1 MKVLITGATSFIGYN
16 LAKYIISQGD
26 EVYAFIRPSSKNKDK
41 IISSPK
47 YHKIELDVATLT
59 GEEAPDIDSIDLC
72 IHLAWDGV
80 GAKGRMDSVIQKSN
94 INASLNLAKL
104 VKKYNCKRFIFAGSQ
119 AEYGITLEKVEN
131 GLIKPDEKIDEE
143 FEALP
148 ISEYGKA
155 KLRVLNELK
164 SLCMVLD
171 MDYIHLR
178 IFSTYGY
185 QDHETSLVSCVM
197 KACIFNEK
205 IDLSACKQLWN
216 YIYIKD
222 CVRAIYKLISVAYD
236 EELKKNP
243 IFNIGS
249 FDTKRLYDF
258 ALEIADTLQCKKENI
273 SFERK
278 VESKEGIP
286 YLNPDIS
293 KLEKYTGFK
302 QEYSFREGIK
312 EIEKMYIM

>member
-1 MKVLITGATSFIGYN
+1 M
-16 LAKYIISQGD
+16 
-26 EVYAFIRPSSKNKDK
+26 
-41 IISSPK
+41 
-47 YHKIELDVATLT
+47 
-59 GEEAPDIDSIDLC
+59 
-72 IHLAWDGV
+72 
-80 GAKGRMDSVIQKSN
+80 
-94 INASLNLAKL
+94 
-104 VKKYNCKRFIFAGSQ
+104 
-119 AEYGITLEKVEN
+119 EN
-131 GLIKPDEKIDEE
+131 GLIQADEKIDEE
-143 FEALP
+143 FEAAP

-164 SLCMVLD
+164 NLCRVLD

-185 QDHETSLVSCVM
+185 KDHETSLVSCVM

-222 CVRAIYKLISVAYD
+222 CVQAIYKLIGVAYD
-236 EELKKNP
+236 EELSKNP

-258 ALEIADTLQCKKENI
+258 ALEIADTLQCAKENI